1 MEQTTE
7 NQRLSSQAV
16 TLSNSGLDP
25 EGADIGLKYA
35 RLFGIWSI
43 KRQ

>member
-16 TLSNSGLDP
+16 TLSNSGL